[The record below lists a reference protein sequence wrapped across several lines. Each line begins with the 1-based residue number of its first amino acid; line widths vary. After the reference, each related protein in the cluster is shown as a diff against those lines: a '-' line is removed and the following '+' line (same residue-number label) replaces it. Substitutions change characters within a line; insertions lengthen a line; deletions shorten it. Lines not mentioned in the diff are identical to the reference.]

1 MENIRDQIVTKVSE
15 LEMGSHNEL
24 FNFMKQYDISFTQNN
39 NGMFIDLNNIN
50 DADLMEIYEKVEQ
63 LMMESNESCFMFENE
78 DAYLD
83 PDVSDIS
90 PLQDVLSKCE
100 NEKSPLIDKESESH
114 AIKHFDQLCN
124 KLNKKNAHNK
134 FSVIKKKY
142 NKQMVMDHLHKK
154 LDDTH
159 LNELCLEE
167 YIIHSKNTYVHSH

>member
-1 MENIRDQIVTKVSE
+1 MENIREQIVMKVSE
-15 LEMGSHNEL
+15 LDMGSHTEL
-24 FNFMKQYDISFTQNN
+24 YNFIKQYDTSFTQNN

-50 DADLMEIYEKVEQ
+50 TENLIEIHEKVDQ
-63 LMMESNESCFMFENE
+63 LIIESNEACFIFEN
-78 DAYLD
+78 DDTYID
-83 PDVSDIS
+83 PDLSEIS
-90 PLQDVLSKCE
+90 PLQEVLSKCE
-100 NEKSPLIDKESESH
+100 NEKSPLIDKESEID
-114 AIKHFDQLCN
+114 AIKHFDQLSN

-167 YIIHSKNTYVHSH
+167 YILHSKNTYVHSY